1 MSYLGSRNVGAT
13 LTFYSTTRDPSTG
26 AATDT
31 STAPTYRIYEDE
43 TSDTLVNGSLALLDS
58 ANTAGLYSEQIT
70 LNSSDGFEVGK
81 DYVVYKETVVGG
93 VTVNAHDHFQVLAPV
108 DAVRI
113 SGSQAT
119 ADNIETAL
127 GTSDTFDNFVNFYD
141 GTGYAGGA
149 ILLDV
154 NVADI
159 NTSSA
164 AEIGVAINVGA
175 FTTDTGETAA
185 TAVAGSVVGEV
196 DAQISAL
203 NNIATSDV
211 AGEITTGLATLND
224 LSAAEVNAEVVD
236 ALFTDTY
243 AEPGAGAPPATTS
256 LVGKINYLY
265 KAWRNRKVQ
274 TPSILRIYNDDA
286 TTIAHTAS
294 LSATSDSADIGEMT
308 SSS

>member
-113 SGSQAT
+113 SGSQET
-119 ADNIETAL
+119 ADNIETAF

-149 ILLDV
+149 IQLDV

-159 NTSSA
+159 NTSTA
-164 AEIGVAINVGA
+164 GVVAVQTIISA
-175 FTTDTGETAA
+175 FTTDSNETAG

-196 DAQISAL
+196 VSTIEA
-203 NNIATSDV
+203 
-211 AGEITTGLATLND
+211 LND
-224 LSAAEVNAEVVD
+224 LSAAEVNTEVLDVLNVD
-236 ALFTDTY
+236 TF
-243 AEPGAGAPPATTS
+243 AEPGAGAPGATIS
-256 LVGKINYLY
+256 LADKISFLY